1 MESANT
7 LRQAIYDYAAK
18 HYNIQPEYLWHSY
31 PNYAIL
37 RHGHNRKWCGVIMDV
52 PANRLGLDG
61 DSIIDVLN
69 VKCDPDLVQSLIH
82 DNPGFRPA
90 YHMNKQCWVSILLDG
105 SVDMGNIRTL
115 IDTSYDLT
123 TK

>member
-7 LRQAIYDYAAK
+7 LRQAIYDYAAEY
-18 HYNIQPEYLWHSY
+18 YNIQPEYLWHSY
-31 PNYAIL
+31 
-37 RHGHNRKWCGVIMDV
+37 
-52 PANRLGLDG
+52 
-61 DSIIDVLN
+61 
-69 VKCDPDLVQSLIH
+69 PDLVQSLIH

-90 YHMNKQCWVSILLDG
+90 YHMNKQRWVSILLDG
-105 SVDMGNIRTL
+105 SVDIDNIRTL

>member
-1 MESANT
+1 MDKSS
-7 LRQAIYDYAAK
+7 LRQSVIDYTQQTHGAT
-18 HYNIQPEYLWHSY
+18 PEYPWHSY
-31 PNYAIL
+31 PNYAVL
-37 RHGHNRKWCGVIMDV
+37 RHPDNRKWFGVIMDV
-52 PANRLGLDG
+52 PANRLDLDG
-61 DSIIDVLN
+61 DSIIDALN

-90 YHMNKQCWVSILLDG
+90 YHMNKQRWVSILLDG
-105 SVDMGNIRTL
+105 SVDMDNIRTL